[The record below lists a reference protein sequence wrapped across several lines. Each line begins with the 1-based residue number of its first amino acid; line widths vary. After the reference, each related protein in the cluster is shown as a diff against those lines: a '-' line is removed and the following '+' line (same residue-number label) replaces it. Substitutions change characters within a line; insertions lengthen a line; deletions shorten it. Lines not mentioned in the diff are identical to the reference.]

1 MTSGNFAVT
10 DNILMEKSS
19 MNTTNFG
26 LGNTDGNYLSLFKS
40 FIWKKLNWILLCFAF
55 SEYFF
60 SYVIAP
66 LKVGSR

>member
-10 DNILMEKSS
+10 GNILMETSS

-40 FIWKKLNWILLCFAF
+40 FIWKKLNWVLLCFAF

-60 SYVIAP
+60 S
-66 LKVGSR
+66 

>member
-10 DNILMEKSS
+10 GNILMETSS

-40 FIWKKLNWILLCFAF
+40 FIWKKLNWVLLCFAF

>member
-10 DNILMEKSS
+10 DNILMETSS

-40 FIWKKLNWILLCFAF
+40 FIWKKLNWVLLCFAF

-60 SYVIAP
+60 SYVMAP
-66 LKVGSR
+66 LEVGSR

>member
-10 DNILMEKSS
+10 DNILMETSS

-40 FIWKKLNWILLCFAF
+40 FIWKKLNWVLLCFAF
-55 SEYFF
+55 SECFF